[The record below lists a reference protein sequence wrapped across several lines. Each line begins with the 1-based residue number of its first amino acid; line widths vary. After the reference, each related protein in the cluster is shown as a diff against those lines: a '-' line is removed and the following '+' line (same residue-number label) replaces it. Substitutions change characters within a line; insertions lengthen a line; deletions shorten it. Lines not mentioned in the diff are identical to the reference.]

1 MNQRRIDA
9 ERATNLWSSFQRA
22 VDPLARG
29 ARIVPT
35 PDIQFEEIGG
45 LASPKEEIL
54 TYAYAHTRP
63 EVYGRWGTFPPSAL
77 LMIGRPGSGK
87 SLLAE
92 ALAVQTQMAFVR
104 VDVPRIVLDVIHGAG
119 KVGEL
124 IQGWSR
130 TLEELPPTTIFF
142 DELEF
147 TQAHDTGRRA
157 AELPTGPIMDLL
169 LELIDR
175 ALAVEHCLVVGST
188 SYPDGLPHA
197 FLSPGRFERVVE
209 VNPTFPQDVI
219 QALQIHAS
227 KAEGRAQRTLFEKM
241 DWAGVVG
248 SISDPSIGDWV
259 RMLHAVLRG
268 KARCDAAGEVPQPVS
283 NEDFAREVS
292 RFRQARTRI
301 HTDGGN
307 YV

>member
-22 VDPLARG
+22 VDPARG

-45 LASPKEEIL
+45 LASPQEEIL

-92 ALAVQTQMAFVR
+92 AWPSRRRWPSCARRRPAHR
-104 VDVPRIVLDVIHGAG
+104 ARRDPRRGQGRRADPGA
-119 KVGEL
+119 
-124 IQGWSR
+124 WSR

-157 AELPTGPIMDLL
+157 ADCRR
-169 LELIDR
+169 DR
-175 ALAVEHCLVVGST
+175 S
-188 SYPDGLPHA
+188 
-197 FLSPGRFERVVE
+197 
-209 VNPTFPQDVI
+209 
-219 QALQIHAS
+219 
-227 KAEGRAQRTLFEKM
+227 
-241 DWAGVVG
+241 W
-248 SISDPSIGDWV
+248 ISCS
-259 RMLHAVLRG
+259 
-268 KARCDAAGEVPQPVS
+268 S
-283 NEDFAREVS
+283 
-292 RFRQARTRI
+292 
-301 HTDGGN
+301 
-307 YV
+307 

>member
-1 MNQRRIDA
+1 M
-9 ERATNLWSSFQRA
+9 
-22 VDPLARG
+22 
-29 ARIVPT
+29 
-35 PDIQFEEIGG
+35 
-45 LASPKEEIL
+45 
-54 TYAYAHTRP
+54 
-63 EVYGRWGTFPPSAL
+63 
-77 LMIGRPGSGK
+77 
-87 SLLAE
+87 
-92 ALAVQTQMAFVR
+92 
-104 VDVPRIVLDVIHGAG
+104 
-119 KVGEL
+119 
-124 IQGWSR
+124 
-130 TLEELPPTTIFF
+130 
-142 DELEF
+142 
-147 TQAHDTGRRA
+147 
-157 AELPTGPIMDLL
+157 
-169 LELIDR
+169 
-175 ALAVEHCLVVGST
+175 VGST